1 MAGAMSLAAVMMY
14 FSVRTFLWTVNR
26 EKTGEGLR
34 NKWYKI
40 QIFEKTNKQYCALM
54 QCVVFLWRR
63 GESVKGDL
71 LLKTTYVAYVF
82 VYVRFVLQ
90 ISLHLVKFVILDG
103 LNDHI

>member
-1 MAGAMSLAAVMMY
+1 
-14 FSVRTFLWTVNR
+14 
-26 EKTGEGLR
+26 
-34 NKWYKI
+34 
-40 QIFEKTNKQYCALM
+40 M

-103 LNDHI
+103 LNDHIWVGVILRKMTGQGSH

>member
-1 MAGAMSLAAVMMY
+1 
-14 FSVRTFLWTVNR
+14 
-26 EKTGEGLR
+26 
-34 NKWYKI
+34 
-40 QIFEKTNKQYCALM
+40 M

>member
-1 MAGAMSLAAVMMY
+1 
-14 FSVRTFLWTVNR
+14 
-26 EKTGEGLR
+26 
-34 NKWYKI
+34 
-40 QIFEKTNKQYCALM
+40 M

-63 GESVKGDL
+63 GESVKGVL